1 VATPGR
7 RENRMLSRIFLIFL
21 PPPSSSL
28 TSIVCGF
35 ALLPVSGGFG
45 VTANVFAERAKEMGG
60 STESLRMILGNLM
73 AHELGHLLLGQS
85 GHSVAGIMRAQW
97 RTQELQRAVEGTLF
111 FLPEQ
116 AQTIRAQVLARMIN
130 SGTLPAH
137 R

>member
-1 VATPGR
+1 MAERFPLGHD
-7 RENRMLSRIFLIFL
+7 F
-21 PPPSSSL
+21 
-28 TSIVCGF
+28 CGF

-60 STESLRMILGNLM
+60 STESLRVILGDLM
-73 AHELGHLLLGQS
+73 AHELGHLLLGQP

-97 RTQELQRAVEGTLF
+97 QTRELQRAVEGTLF

-130 SGTLPAH
+130 SGTLPGTVNSDPRPRSVISITA